1 MSDHIE
7 IKNHDCHPLK
17 HSGTYVYHLPWH
29 WQGLRILL
37 PHKIPSGLIWFSGQ
51 IQILPQLIGLYS
63 EASVTSVKQKL
74 RFYTLFRLFILVI
87 NQRDTQN
94 FVLH

>member
-1 MSDHIE
+1 MILRTD
-7 IKNHDCHPLK
+7 KN
-17 HSGTYVYHLPWH
+17 
-29 WQGLRILL
+29 
-37 PHKIPSGLIWFSGQ
+37 
-51 IQILPQLIGLYS
+51 LPQLIGLYS
-63 EASVTSVKQKL
+63 EGSVTSVKQKL